1 MIPRKFETIEQLKR
15 FSDRI
20 KLNKNEYLVHIRQ
33 KESYNNIEKIN
44 EKTVFYSKFNKNGKF
59 PKKWLDWR
67 KNDFENE
74 NFSIKYETFIWKETF
89 RTGFQIISER
99 IGKSQSW
106 IILKTPEGW
115 TFEIS
120 LYNFIKFV
128 KNLTIKNGII
138 QEKVKI
144 VIEDNNKSP
153 ILMKENN

>member
-1 MIPRKFETIEQLKR
+1 MMKFETIEQLKR
-15 FSDRI
+15 FADRI
-20 KLNKNEYLVHIRQ
+20 KLDEDEYLLHIKQ
-33 KESYNNIEKIN
+33 NENIE
-44 EKTVFYSKFNKNGKF
+44 EKTIEKTAFYSIFNKNGKL

-67 KNDFENE
+67 KNNTENKYY
-74 NFSIKYETFIWKETF
+74 SIKYETFIWKETF
-89 RTGFQIISER
+89 RTGFQIVSER

-128 KNLTIKNGII
+128 KKLTIKNGII
-138 QEKVKI
+138 QDKVKI

-153 ILMKENN
+153 ILIKENN